1 MTASHSPTDD
11 LFGASTDVDAIAA
24 LWAVPAAAPW
34 PAVPVAPAVAFA
46 AAEPVGTA
54 AAQKMALYL
63 TEPGDKAAI
72 SVDDLH
78 QDGIGDCFLISSI
91 GELARTDPSAIR
103 SMIHK
108 DGNGAETVTLHVEA
122 NGSLPTP
129 GYDGA
134 FTSVSEVVT
143 NVFPD
148 NSVDSGASQDVVD
161 GVKEIWPQVLEKAVA
176 ELNGGYGALAN
187 GGYPFVA
194 MDELTGVAATWLW
207 LPQQPLTLTALE
219 HYIKAG
225 DMITFD
231 TPASPPGYNLVGDHS
246 YMFEGLSTSGG
257 TPMITLGN
265 PWGSD
270 QPAAIPLSQVSNN
283 FLQVDIG
290 HHG

>member
-1 MTASHSPTDD
+1 MTAPHTATRSHPSGTE
-11 LFGASTDVDAIAA
+11 ASAIGA
-24 LWAVPAAAPW
+24 LWAQPEAAAP
-34 PAVPVAPAVAFA
+34 PAVP
-46 AAEPVGTA
+46 AELVGTGDT
-54 AAQKMALYL
+54 QTMALYL
-63 TEPGDKAAI
+63 REPGDKTPI

-78 QDGIGDCFLISSI
+78 QDGIGDCFLVSSI
-91 GELARTDPSAIR
+91 GELARTDPAAIR

-108 DGNGAETVTLHVEA
+108 NSNGTESVTLHVES

-129 GYDGA
+129 GYAGP
-134 FTSVSEVVT
+134 FTSVTEVVT
-143 NVFPD
+143 NVFAGD
-148 NSVDSGASQDVVD
+148 SVNSGSSQDVVN

-176 ELNGGYGALAN
+176 ELNGGYSAISN

-207 LPQQPLTLTALE
+207 LPFSPLTLSALQG
-219 HYIKAG
+219 YIKAG

-246 YMFEGLSTSGG
+246 YMFEGLSNVGG

-265 PWGSD
+265 PWGTD

-283 FLQVDIG
+283 FVQVDIG